1 MIDYCGGRAGV
12 PAPERLVIRVS
23 MLNRIPRTVSI
34 IKPIDGKGLSQGE
47 KAESGDDDGEG
58 TQELSEGG
66 VVAGVEDL
74 IGEEGDVVAFVVG
87 AVPGAAGGGE
97 FVSGEA
103 REAIRAV
110 VDAQQSGWLGEVV
123 RAGDE
128 DVAVAKAGN
137 AESDG
142 VGVGDA
148 EGAVEAAAAGD
159 GGDGGEGG
167 GGRG

>member
-1 MIDYCGGRAGV
+1 GRAGV

-34 IKPIDGKGLSQGE
+34 IKPSDGKGLSQGE

-87 AVPGAAGGGE
+87 AVPGAAGGGD
-97 FVSGEA
+97 FV
-103 REAIRAV
+103 
-110 VDAQQSGWLGEVV
+110 
-123 RAGDE
+123 
-128 DVAVAKAGN
+128 
-137 AESDG
+137 
-142 VGVGDA
+142 
-148 EGAVEAAAAGD
+148 D
-159 GGDGGEGG
+159 GGDDARIIAGGFGDELGHLRKALGPDFDIAIADAGGEN
-167 GGRG
+167 RNVIFVDD

>member
-1 MIDYCGGRAGV
+1 
-12 PAPERLVIRVS
+12 
-23 MLNRIPRTVSI
+23 
-34 IKPIDGKGLSQGE
+34 
-47 KAESGDDDGEG
+47 
-58 TQELSEGG
+58 
-66 VVAGVEDL
+66 
-74 IGEEGDVVAFVVG
+74 
-87 AVPGAAGGGE
+87 AAGGGE
-97 FVSGEA
+97 FVSREA
-103 REAIRAV
+103 RGAIRAV
-110 VDAQQSGWLGEVV
+110 VDAQQSGLLGEVV

-167 GGRG
+167 GGRGGVIDVDVEGGDGVGGDEVAGGVGDLIGDEMDDIGAVVAGVECAAGGGDAVGGGDGGGVER